1 MADFSEKFNIY
12 FSAFE
17 DYINESFTADNMK
30 VGSEG
35 AAEMFEAMDYSLR
48 NGGKRIRP
56 VLVLAFCEAC
66 GGNYKEALPFALGAE
81 MIHTYSL
88 IHDDLPCMDNDD
100 MRRGKPSNHKVFGY
114 PQALLA
120 GDGLLTLAFE
130 IFSSCSLS
138 AEKRIEGVKILA
150 ESAGFRGMIAG
161 QAMDM
166 KNESGSPSFDI
177 IKKTDALKTG
187 ELIKAASLLGCVAAG
202 ADEEQKEA
210 AREYSLKVGLAFQIL
225 DDILD
230 VTSSSED
237 LGKPAGSDIRNDKV
251 TYVSLLGVDGA
262 RSLARSLTDEAVKA
276 LDVFGNK
283 GGFLKQLALNLAD
296 RKK

>member
-17 DYINESFTADNMK
+17 DYLNESFTADNMK

-35 AAEMFEAMDYSLR
+35 AAEMFEAMEYSLS

-66 GGNYKEALPFALGAE
+66 GGDYKEALPFALGAE

-130 IFSSCSLS
+130 ILSSCSLS
-138 AEKRIEGVKILA
+138 FEKRIEGVKILS

-166 KNESGSPSFDI
+166 KNESGNPSFDI

-210 AREYSLKVGLAFQIL
+210 AREYSFRVGLAFQIL

-237 LGKPAGSDIRNDKV
+237 LGKSAGSDIRNDKV

-262 RSLARSLTDEAVKA
+262 RSLACSLTDEAVKA
-276 LDVFGNK
+276 LDIFGNK
-283 GGFLKQLALNLAD
+283 GEFLKQLALNLAD

>member
-56 VLVLAFCEAC
+56 VLALAFCEAC
-66 GGNYKEALPFALGAE
+66 GGDYKEALPFALGAE

-130 IFSSCSLS
+130 ILSSCSLP
-138 AEKRIEGVKILA
+138 AEKRIEGVKILS

-166 KNESGSPSFDI
+166 KNESGNPSFDTV
-177 IKKTDALKTG
+177 KKTDALKTG